1 MRLFNRLLC
10 PAVCAVMG
18 VFCLLLL
25 PGTHAQTPAPPDL
38 TETYDGRGRLA
49 GVTFSYPEGWTT
61 VNGIP
66 VNRLVSFN
74 IVSSVPIGLRNRLDP
89 GEEAIVLAVAGGRI
103 DRWNDLEAGA
113 TPEDV
118 LTVFIDSLG
127 DDSGFSDP
135 ANEDT
140 EFDIE
145 IEELTFNGYDAVRM
159 RYIPVPAPDAT
170 EDPNAEPQV
179 EGDFTAYAVLLD
191 GNQFVVVLTLT
202 SELTFEE
209 AQPTIEGI
217 LDSMVYASGR

>member
-1 MRLFNRLLC
+1 MRVFNRVLC
-10 PAVCAVMG
+10 PTVWAVLG
-18 VFCLLLL
+18 VLCLLPL
-25 PGTHAQTPAPPDL
+25 PSTHAQTPTPPDL
-38 TETYDGRGRLA
+38 TEMYNGRGRLA
-49 GVTFSYPEGWTT
+49 GVTFSHPEGWTT

-74 IVSSVPIGLRNRLDP
+74 LVSSVPIGLRNRIDP

-103 DRWNDLEAGA
+103 DRWDDLEAGA

-118 LTVFIDSLG
+118 LTVFIEALG
-127 DDSGFSDP
+127 DDNGFSDP
-135 ANEDT
+135 ANADA
-140 EFDIE
+140 EFEIE
-145 IEELTFNGYDAVRM
+145 VEELTFNGYDAVRM
-159 RYIPVPAPDAT
+159 RYIAVPAPDAT

-217 LDSMVYASGR
+217 LDSMVYTSGR